1 MFAYVARQSILDAD
15 KEVFAY
21 ELLFRDG
28 KSNCFPEIEPDEA
41 TSKLLTSSQL
51 SLGVEEIA
59 NDKLAFINFHE
70 DTLLYRFPTFLNPQN
85 VIIEIVETV
94 PISQRLVE
102 ACRHIKNLGY
112 KIALDDH
119 DFDPKWDVFLPH
131 VHIVKI
137 DVQESK
143 FLTIAKNMEK
153 FKKAGVKLVAEKVE
167 TLEEFERY
175 KALGFDYFQGYFF
188 AKPEI
193 VKQKNIPSS
202 KLVMLELMNAS
213 SSRNFDFD
221 RINDIITRDV
231 ALSYMLL
238 RFINNPLVNKR
249 YKITSLR
256 HALTYMGELEVK
268 KFIALLALAN
278 MGDNKPAELVHLSLV
293 RAKFCELTAAACKE
307 IENPP
312 KGFLVGLFSLLDALL
327 DQTMD
332 DLMEKLPLSEELKAA
347 LCGMQSS
354 LRDYL
359 GLARAFENAHWENVK
374 RITAKLNLQQQMVH
388 SFYNES
394 IKWGTSMTQS
404 IRK

>member
-1 MFAYVARQSILDAD
+1 MFAYVARQSILDAN
-15 KEVFAY
+15 KNLFAY

-41 TSKLLTSSQL
+41 TSKLLTGSQL

-59 NDKLAFINFHE
+59 DDKLAFINFHE
-70 DTLLYRFPTFLNPQN
+70 DTLLYRFPTFLDPQN

-94 PISQRLVE
+94 PISERLVE

-137 DVQESK
+137 DIQASDYD
-143 FLTIAKNMEK
+143 TIVANIDKLK
-153 FKKAGVKLVAEKVE
+153 AAGVKLVAEKVE
-167 TLEEFERY
+167 TYQEFETY
-175 KALGFDYFQGYFF
+175 KAMGFDYFQGYFF
-188 AKPEI
+188 AKPEVI
-193 VKQKNIPSS
+193 KQKNIPSS
-202 KLVMLELMNAS
+202 KLLMMELMNVS

-221 RINDIITRDV
+221 KINDIITRDV

-249 YKITSLR
+249 HKITSLR
-256 HALTYMGELEVK
+256 HALTYMGEIEIK
-268 KFIALLALAN
+268 KFIALIALAN
-278 MGDNKPAELVHLSLV
+278 MGDEKPTELIHLSLV
-293 RAKFCELTAAACKE
+293 RAKFCELTAAACNE
-307 IENPP
+307 SENPP

-332 DLMEKLPLSEELKAA
+332 DLMSKLPLSEELKDA
-347 LCGMQSS
+347 LRGMQSS

-359 GLARAFENAHWENVK
+359 GLARAFENGNWENVK
-374 RITAKLNLQQQMVH
+374 RISAKIEIKQQMAH
-388 SFYNES
+388 TFYNES
-394 IKWGTSMTQS
+394 IKWGKSMTQS
-404 IRK
+404 IRR

>member
-1 MFAYVARQSILDAD
+1 MFAYVARQSILNAN

-41 TSKLLTSSQL
+41 TSKLLTGSQL

-59 NDKLAFINFHE
+59 DGKLAFINFHE
-70 DTLLYRFPTFLNPQN
+70 DTLLYRFPTFLDPQN

-94 PISQRLVE
+94 PITDRLIE

-119 DFDPKWDVFLPH
+119 DFDPKWDAFLPH
-131 VHIVKI
+131 VHIVKVDI
-137 DVQESK
+137 QESEYE
-143 FLTIAKNMEK
+143 TVAANMEK
-153 FKKAGVKLVAEKVE
+153 FKQAGLKLVAEKVE
-167 TLEEFERY
+167 THEEFERY

-188 AKPEI
+188 AKPE
-193 VKQKNIPSS
+193 VLKQKNIPSS
-202 KLVMLELMNAS
+202 KILMMELMDAS

-249 YKITSLR
+249 HKITTLR
-256 HALTYMGELEVK
+256 HALTYMGEIEVK
-268 KFIALLALAN
+268 KFIALIALAN
-278 MGDNKPAELVHLSLV
+278 MGDNKPQELVHLSLV
-293 RAKFCELTAAACKE
+293 RAKFCELTAAACNE

-332 DLMEKLPLSEELKAA
+332 DLMEKLPLSPELKNA

-359 GLARAFENAHWENVK
+359 ALARSFEEGNWQNVK
-374 RITAKLNLQQQMVH
+374 RLSAKLELKQQLTH

-394 IKWGTSMTQS
+394 IKWGKSMTQS